1 MKKRLEFKILSVV
14 VGLLIIGNI
23 LATIMAVSIQKKTIH
38 TLTDSANN
46 ALSGILLKNIETT
59 MLEGKADITMRIL
72 NNIKGLKGLED
83 IGVYDLSGREAFK
96 PDSPPRES
104 QAIQELRSGV
114 ERITKEEGYR
124 HIFYMPLRNNP
135 SCQRCHGTEKPI
147 LGAIKLTISTEKEGR
162 QAMRMISFVIIATVL
177 ASVAFSLLLWTL
189 LRRMVLA
196 PVKEIERAASRISG
210 GDLTF
215 DIRIKSDDEIGSLV
229 KNFKE
234 SFRSLGSILQRIKGL
249 SDRIMR
255 VTENVEKE
263 SKNVIRGAEIETEAI
278 NNISLSVSELN
289 STATEIADN
298 TETLAASIE
307 ETSASM
313 DEMASSIG
321 SINENIHELHTAVE
335 STSASIEQLSATIKQ
350 VATNAE
356 DLASASEETL
366 SAISEITSTI
376 KEVEMSAKE
385 SARLS
390 EKVNSDAAT
399 LGMTSIEKT
408 IEGMNRIKASVERTA
423 DLIRRLGGRS
433 DEIGKILT
441 VIDEVTDQTTLLA
454 LNAAILAAQAGEHG
468 KGFSVV
474 ADEIKDLAERTAF
487 STQEISALIQ
497 TVQGEVKS
505 AVEAM
510 QEGLSS
516 VDEGFRLA
524 HEAGDALRKILE
536 SSRKSSEMAMSIERS
551 TAEQSRAARLVTEA
565 MERVKNMTEQI
576 AKATAEQSKGIL
588 LIMKATEKIR
598 DVSLQLTKATEE
610 QAISSKQISQ
620 AMEIASDRSQQI
632 SKSLSEH
639 KIGTRQILNTID
651 GIKGVPENNRNLA
664 FKINSTLRELY
675 KDTELLKAETERFR
689 FYEEKGSVIRF
700 GVVPLESPATMF
712 KKFSPL
718 ADYLERRLGRPVDLR
733 VAVDF
738 EGAVKDIGENITQL
752 CYMTPSTFIE
762 ANKRY
767 GVKVLAK
774 ALRNGKPYH
783 HSVIITRA
791 DSDIRS
797 LEDIKGRTFAFGDI
811 RSTSSHII
819 PRAMLKQAGIELKD
833 LKYYNYLGHHDDVV
847 KAVLKGEFDAGGVME
862 ATAYKFKDRGIRF
875 LKFSD
880 EIPEF
885 NICYN
890 PSMSESDLSTIR
902 TALISLRET
911 DPDGATVLKSIDESY
926 TGFIEARDSDY
937 ESIKTEMER
946 MGLI

>member
-1 MKKRLEFKILSVV
+1 MKKKIEFKILSVV
-14 VGLLIIGNI
+14 IGLLIIGNV
-23 LATIMAVSIQKKTIH
+23 AAAIMAISIQKKTIH
-38 TLTDSANN
+38 ILTDSASR
-46 ALSGILLKNIETT
+46 ALSEVVLKNIETT
-59 MLEGKADITMRIL
+59 MLEGKADITMRIMTNMKDL
-72 NNIKGLKGLED
+72 RGLEG
-83 IGVYDLSGREAFK
+83 ITIYDPEGREAFK
-96 PDSPPRES
+96 PGSSVIEARAME
-104 QAIQELRSGV
+104 ELKRGLDK
-114 ERITKEEGYR
+114 ITKKDGYR
-124 HIFYMPLRNNP
+124 HIYYMPLKNH
-135 SCQRCHGTEKPI
+135 SACQRCHGSEKTI
-147 LGAIKLTISTEKEGR
+147 LGAVKITLSTEKEGR
-162 QAMRMISFVIIATVL
+162 EAMRMIAFVIIATII
-177 ASVAFSLLLWTL
+177 ASIAFSILLWTL
-189 LRRMVLA
+189 LRRMVLS
-196 PVKEIERAASRISG
+196 PVKEIEKAAARIAE

-215 DIRIKSDDEIGSLV
+215 DIKVKSDDEIGSLV
-229 KNFKE
+229 RNFKD

-249 SDRIMR
+249 SDRIMK
-255 VTENVEKE
+255 VAENVERE
-263 SKNVIRGAEIETEAI
+263 SKNVIKGAEIETEAI
-278 NNISLSVSELN
+278 NNISLSVTELN
-289 STATEIADN
+289 SAATEIADN

-313 DEMASSIG
+313 EEMASSIG
-321 SINENIHELHTAVE
+321 SINENIHELHAAVE
-335 STSASIEQLSATIKQ
+335 STSSSIEQLSATIKQ

-356 DLASASEETL
+356 ELASASEETL

-385 SARLS
+385 SAKLS
-390 EKVNSDAAT
+390 EKVTSDAAT
-399 LGMTSIEKT
+399 LGMASIEKT
-408 IEGMNRIKASVERTA
+408 IEGMRDIKSSVERTA
-423 DLIRRLGGRS
+423 ELIRKLGGRS

-487 STQEISALIQ
+487 STQEIAALIQ
-497 TVQGEVKS
+497 TVQSEVKS

-524 HEAGDALRKILE
+524 REAGDALSKILE
-536 SSRKSSEMAMSIERS
+536 SSKKSSEMAMSIERS
-551 TAEQSRAARLVTEA
+551 TTEQSKAARLVTEA

-576 AKATAEQSKGIL
+576 AKATSEQSKGIL

-632 SKSLSEH
+632 SRSLSEH
-639 KIGTRQILNTID
+639 KIGTRHILNTID
-651 GIKGVPENNRNLA
+651 GIKGVPENNRTLA
-664 FKINSTLRELY
+664 FKINNTLRELY
-675 KDTELLKAETERFR
+675 KDTELLKAETERFL
-689 FYEEKGSVIRF
+689 FFEEKGSTIRF
-700 GVVPLESPATMF
+700 GVVPLESPAVMF

-718 ADYLERRLGRPVDLR
+718 VEYLSRKLGRPVDLR

-738 EGAVKDIGENITQL
+738 EGAIKDIGQNATQL

-767 GVKVLAK
+767 GVRVLVK
-774 ALRNGKPYH
+774 ALREGKPYH
-783 HSVIITRA
+783 HSVIITKA

-797 LEDIKGRTFAFGDI
+797 IEDLKGKTFAFGDM

-819 PRAMLKQAGIELKD
+819 PRAMLKQAGID
-833 LKYYNYLGHHDDVV
+833 LSDLRYYNYLGHHDDVV

-862 ATAYKFKDRGIRF
+862 ATANKFKDRGIRF
-875 LKFSD
+875 LKFSE

-890 PSMSESDLSTIR
+890 PSISEGDLAIIK
-902 TALISLRET
+902 TALISLRDS
-911 DPDGATVLKSIDESY
+911 DPEGAAVLKSIDESY
-926 TGFIEARDSDY
+926 TGFTEARDNDY
-937 ESIKTEMER
+937 DSIKTEMAR
-946 MGLI
+946 IGLI

>member
-1 MKKRLEFKILSVV
+1 MRKRLEFKILSIVI
-14 VGLLIIGNI
+14 GLLIIGNI
-23 LATIMAVSIQKKTIH
+23 AAAIMAVSIQKKTIH
-38 TLTDSANN
+38 TLTTSANN
-46 ALSGILLKNIETT
+46 ALSGVVLKNIETT

-72 NNIKGLKGLED
+72 NNIKDLKGLEG
-83 IGVYDLSGREAFK
+83 IAVYDLDGREAFK
-96 PDSPPRES
+96 PGSPASEA
-104 QAIQELRSGV
+104 QALKELKSGD
-114 ERITKEEGYR
+114 EKIIKKEGYR
-124 HIFYMPLRNNP
+124 HIFYMPLKNHQA
-135 SCQRCHGTEKPI
+135 CQRCHGAEKPL
-147 LGAIKLTISTEKEGR
+147 LGALKITISTEKESKE
-162 QAMRMISFVIIATVL
+162 AMGMISFVVVVTVI
-177 ASVAFSLLLWTL
+177 ASVAFAILLWTM
-189 LRRMVLA
+189 LRKMVLS
-196 PVKEIERAASRISG
+196 PIKEIEKAASRIAD

-215 DIRIKSDDEIGSLV
+215 DIKVESEDEIGSLV
-229 KNFKE
+229 KNLKE
-234 SFRSLGSILQRIKGL
+234 SFRSLGGVLQRIKGL
-249 SDRIMR
+249 SDRIMK
-255 VTENVEKE
+255 VIENVENE
-263 SKNVIRGAEIETEAI
+263 SKNVIKGAEIETEAI

-289 STATEIADN
+289 SAATDISDN

-313 DEMASSIG
+313 EEMASSIG
-321 SINENIHELHTAVE
+321 SINENIHELHAAVE
-335 STSASIEQLSATIKQ
+335 STSSSIEQLSATIKQ

-376 KEVEMSAKE
+376 KEVEMNAKE
-385 SARLS
+385 SSRLS

-399 LGMTSIEKT
+399 LGMASIEKT
-408 IEGMNRIKASVERTA
+408 IEGMKNIKSSVERTA
-423 DLIRRLGGRS
+423 ELIRKLGGRS

-497 TVQGEVKS
+497 SVQGEVKS

-524 HEAGDALRKILE
+524 REAGDALSKILE
-536 SSRKSSEMAMSIERS
+536 SSKRSSEMAMSIERS
-551 TAEQSRAARLVTEA
+551 TTEQSKAARLVTEA

-576 AKATAEQSKGIL
+576 AKATSEQSKGIL

-598 DVSLQLTKATEE
+598 DVSLHLTKATEE

-632 SKSLSEH
+632 SKALSEH
-639 KIGTRQILNTID
+639 KIGTRHILNTID
-651 GIKGVPENNRNLA
+651 GIKGVPENNRSLV
-664 FKINSTLRELY
+664 FKINSKLRELY
-675 KDTELLKAETERFR
+675 KDTELLKAETERFL
-689 FYEEKGSVIRF
+689 FYEEKGAVIRF
-700 GVVPLESPATMF
+700 GVVPLESPAIMF

-718 ADYLERRLGRPVDLR
+718 AEYLSRKLGRPVDLR
-733 VAVDF
+733 IAVDF
-738 EGAVKDIGENITQL
+738 EGAIKDIGQNITQL
-752 CYMTPSTFIE
+752 CYMTPSTYIE

-767 GVKVLAK
+767 GVKVFAK
-774 ALRNGKPYH
+774 ALRDGKPYH
-783 HSVIITRA
+783 HSVIITRN
-791 DSDIRS
+791 DSDLRS
-797 LEDIKGRTFAFGDI
+797 IEDLKGKTFAFGDM

-819 PRAMLKQAGIELKD
+819 PRAMLKQAGIDLSD
-833 LKYYNYLGHHDDVV
+833 LKYYNYLGHHDDVI
-847 KAVLKGEFDAGGVME
+847 KAVLKGEYEAGGVME
-862 ATAYKFKDRGIRF
+862 STAYKFKDKGIRF

-890 PSMSESDLSTIR
+890 PSLSEGDLSIIR
-902 TALISLRET
+902 TALITLKDS
-911 DPDGATVLKSIDESY
+911 DPEGATILKSIDESY
-926 TGFIEARDSDY
+926 TGFTDAKDGDY
-937 ESIKTEMER
+937 ESIRTEMAR
-946 MGLI
+946 IGMI

>member
-1 MKKRLEFKILSVV
+1 MRKRLEFKILFTV

-23 LATIMAVSIQKKTIH
+23 TAAIMAFSIQKKTIY
-38 TLTDSANN
+38 TLTNSANE
-46 ALSGILLKNIETT
+46 ALSGVVLRNIETT

-72 NNIKGLKGLED
+72 NNIKDLRGLEG
-83 IGVYDLSGREAFK
+83 IAVYDLDGREAFK
-96 PDSPPRES
+96 QGSPATEA
-104 QAIQELRSGV
+104 QVLKEIKSGA
-114 ERITKEEGYR
+114 ERVIKKEGYR
-124 HIFYMPLRNNP
+124 HIFYMPLKNHQA
-135 SCQRCHGTEKPI
+135 CQRCHGSEKSI
-147 LGAIKLTISTEKEGR
+147 LGALKIAISTEKESKE
-162 QAMRMISFVIIATVL
+162 AMSMITFVIVATVI
-177 ASVAFSLLLWTL
+177 ASIAFAILLWAM
-189 LRRMVLA
+189 LRRMVLS
-196 PVKEIERAASRISG
+196 PVKEIEKAASRIAE

-215 DIRIKSDDEIGSLV
+215 DIRVKGEDEIGSLV
-229 KNFKE
+229 RNFKE
-234 SFRSLGSILQRIKGL
+234 SFRSLGGVLQRIKGL
-249 SDRIMR
+249 SDRIMK
-255 VTENVEKE
+255 VTENIENE
-263 SKNVIRGAEIETEAI
+263 SKNVIKGAEIETEAI

-289 STATEIADN
+289 SAATEISDN

-313 DEMASSIG
+313 EEMASSIG
-321 SINENIHELHTAVE
+321 SINENIHELHAAVE
-335 STSASIEQLSATIKQ
+335 STSSSIEQLSATIKQ

-385 SARLS
+385 SAKLS

-399 LGMTSIEKT
+399 LGMASIEKT
-408 IEGMNRIKASVERTA
+408 IEGMKNIKSSVERTA
-423 DLIRRLGGRS
+423 ELIRKLGGRS

-497 TVQGEVKS
+497 SVQGEVKS

-524 HEAGDALRKILE
+524 REAGDALSKILE
-536 SSRKSSEMAMSIERS
+536 SSKRSSEMAMSIERS
-551 TAEQSRAARLVTEA
+551 TTEQSKAARLVTEA

-576 AKATAEQSKGIL
+576 AKATSEQSKGIL

-598 DVSLQLTKATEE
+598 DVSLHLTKATEE

-632 SKSLSEH
+632 SKALSEH
-639 KIGTRQILNTID
+639 KIGTRHILNTID

-664 FKINSTLRELY
+664 FKINNKLRELY
-675 KDTELLKAETERFR
+675 KDTELLKAETERFL
-689 FYEEKGSVIRF
+689 FYEEKGAVIRF
-700 GVVPLESPATMF
+700 GVVPLESPAIMF

-718 ADYLERRLGRPVDLR
+718 TEYLSRRLGRPVDLR
-733 VAVDF
+733 IAVDF
-738 EGAVKDIGENITQL
+738 EGAIKDIGQNITQL
-752 CYMTPSTFIE
+752 CYMTPSTYIE

-767 GVKVLAK
+767 GVKVFAK
-774 ALRNGKPYH
+774 ALRDGKPYH
-783 HSVIITRA
+783 HSVIITRN
-791 DSDIRS
+791 DSDLRS
-797 LEDIKGRTFAFGDI
+797 IEDLKGRTFAFGDM

-819 PRAMLKQAGIELKD
+819 PRAMLKQAGIDLSD
-833 LKYYNYLGHHDDVV
+833 LKYYNYLGHHDDVI
-847 KAVLKGEFDAGGVME
+847 KAVLKGEYEAGGVME
-862 ATAYKFKDRGIRF
+862 STAYKFKDKGIRF

-890 PSMSESDLSTIR
+890 PSLSEGDLSIIR
-902 TALISLRET
+902 TALITLKDS
-911 DPDGATVLKSIDESY
+911 DPEGATILKSIDESY
-926 TGFIEARDSDY
+926 TGFTEAKDSDY
-937 ESIKTEMER
+937 ESIRTEMAR
-946 MGLI
+946 IGMI

>member
-72 NNIKGLKGLED
+72 NNIRGLKGLED